1 MTSTDA
7 AHPQGPSG
15 DPAELDAYYASLGDI
30 GAAPLWK
37 SLGDLV
43 PVEPRTP
50 DVPFVWRYA
59 DVRPAL
65 MRAGELV
72 SAEEAER
79 RVLMLL
85 NPTPSVAERG
95 GTTSTLYAGIQ
106 LVLPGE
112 VARAHHHVA
121 SAFRLV
127 IESAEGAFTA
137 VDGERAMM
145 SPGDMVLT
153 PNWRWHDHGNDSE
166 EPVIWLDGLD
176 IPVVNFF
183 NANFF
188 ELYPDV
194 QQKITKPDNFS
205 TNLYIHGRL
214 NPLWEP
220 RSEKHSP
227 VINYPWRETERALR
241 AAIDAG
247 AESPVDGVIF
257 EYTNP
262 FTGGSV
268 MPTLSCFVQALRPG
282 QHTQARRR
290 TPSAVYHV
298 LRGSGTTII
307 DGREFHWEQKD
318 TFCVPSWAAHEH
330 INGSA
335 SDEAVLFSFTNQAI
349 YESLDF
355 YREEVIERQE

>member
-1 MTSTDA
+1 MTSADATQQGAATDLRQLEA
-7 AHPQGPSG
+7 YLAGLPQ
-15 DPAELDAYYASLGDI
+15 I
-30 GAAPLWK
+30 GVAPLWR
-37 SLGDLV
+37 SLADLV

-50 DVPFVWRYA
+50 DVPFVWRYSEI
-59 DVRPAL
+59 RPAL
-65 MRAGELV
+65 LRAGELV
-72 SAEEAER
+72 STEEAER

-121 SAFRLV
+121 SAFRCV
-127 IESAEGAFTA
+127 IEASEGAFTT

-145 SPGDMVLT
+145 SPGDLVLT
-153 PNWRWHDHGNDSE
+153 SNWRWHDHGNDSDD
-166 EPVIWLDGLD
+166 PIIWLDGLD
-176 IPVVNFF
+176 VPLVNFF

-188 ELYPDV
+188 ELYPDQ
-194 QQKITKPDNFS
+194 QQKITRPDNFS
-205 TNLYIHGRL
+205 TDLYIHGRL
-214 NPLWEP
+214 NPLSEP
-220 RSEKHSP
+220 RADKHSP

-282 QHTQARRR
+282 EHTQARRR

-298 LRGSGTTII
+298 IRGSGSTII
-307 DGREFHWEQKD
+307 DGAEYSWEEKD

-330 INGSA
+330 LNGSA
-335 SDEAVLFSFTNQAI
+335 SDEAVLFSFTNQAV
-349 YESLDF
+349 YTSLDL
-355 YREEVIERQE
+355 YREEVIERQG